1 MCTRFPTSFTS
12 STSTSSTSHTLS
24 TSPTSLLHLHQLHLH
39 HIHHPPTSWTQS
51 TGAQRLHLSYK
62 TPTMSFAQE
71 FLHRSSYA
79 GDLWQELLHRC
90 CYTGVATHEFASRWP
105 TLRASELLQ
114 NFCSSSSSKFS
125 LLAAGAARP
134 CPSKRDPLR
143 RSWVSDARMCGEMRI
158 LLGVSTRP
166 SAEIVRVLCV
176 GRTGVAAL
184 CRDRRVQRMN
194 VCGEMRIFWVQ
205 RRRLAMSVEH
215 QKLRQ
220 NCDVE
225 ISDAT
230 PSPEMKVKN
239 ASGVQKLLSAKTSLW
254 RSFCV

>member
-1 MCTRFPTSFTS
+1 M
-12 STSTSSTSHTLS
+12 LS
-24 TSPTSLLHLHQLHLH
+24 GYISPTKLLRCH
-39 HIHHPPTSWTQS
+39 
-51 TGAQRLHLSYK
+51 
-62 TPTMSFAQE
+62 
-71 FLHRSSYA
+71 LHRSYYIGVLTQEIFDRSCYT
-79 GDLWQELLHRC
+79 GVVIQELLH
-90 CYTGVATHEFASRWP
+90 TSLLPGD
-105 TLRASELLQ
+105 LRASELLQ

-194 VCGEMRIFWVQ
+194 VCGEMRIF
-205 RRRLAMSVEH
+205 
-215 QKLRQ
+215 
-220 NCDVE
+220 
-225 ISDAT
+225 
-230 PSPEMKVKN
+230 
-239 ASGVQKLLSAKTSLW
+239 
-254 RSFCV
+254 